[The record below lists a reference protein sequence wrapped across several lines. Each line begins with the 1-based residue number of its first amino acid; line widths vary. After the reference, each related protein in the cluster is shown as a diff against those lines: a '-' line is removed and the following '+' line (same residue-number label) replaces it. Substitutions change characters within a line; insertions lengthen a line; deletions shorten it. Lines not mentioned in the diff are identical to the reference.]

1 MPSIVF
7 IVPYRDREHEKV
19 KYLESMES
27 LGYEIYFAHQCDNRP
42 FNRGAMR
49 NIGFLAVKAKYPD
62 TYKDITLVFNDVDTF
77 PAPDNLPNY
86 ETIQGV
92 VKHFYGFTYTLGGIF
107 SILASDFE
115 RINGY
120 PNFWAWGYEDNAL
133 NARCVQNNIA
143 IDRSDFVDVRN
154 PRPDWDKKIVNL
166 KDAPFRDLNYGEFKR
181 YLNQTAEGI
190 SDVRNLAYSI
200 VAEKNVFMV
209 NIAEFAVATNHPQK
223 NIRVDMRRGGNPFK
237 QKRMQMRF
245 T

>member
-19 KYLESMES
+19 KYLESMNS
-27 LGYEIYFAHQCDNRP
+27 PIPYEIYFAHQCDSRP

-77 PAPDNLPNY
+77 PAPNNLPNY
-86 ETIQGV
+86 ETVKGV

-107 SILASDFE
+107 SIMASDFE

-133 NARCVQNNIA
+133 NARCVQNKIA

-166 KDAPFRDLNYGEFKR
+166 KDEPFRNVNYGEFKR
-181 YLNQTAEGI
+181 YLNKTAEGI
-190 SDVRNLAYSI
+190 SDVRNLAYDI
-200 VAEKNVFMV
+200 VVEKNVFMV
-209 NIAEFAVATNHPQK
+209 NITEFAVATEPQK
-223 NIRVDMRRGGNPFK
+223 NTRVDMRRGGNPFK
-237 QKRMQMRF
+237 QTRMQMQF